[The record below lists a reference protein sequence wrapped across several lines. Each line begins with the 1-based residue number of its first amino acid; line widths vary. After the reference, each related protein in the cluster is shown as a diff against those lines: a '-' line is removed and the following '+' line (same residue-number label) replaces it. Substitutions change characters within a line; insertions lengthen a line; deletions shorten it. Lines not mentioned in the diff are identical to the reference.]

1 MMKKF
6 TILFL
11 IFLCLTFNIIGFKSA
26 FAVSPTFKQGIYKL
40 SDFNISPGNIY
51 NVSNISKTNSVQ
63 VFIFDKDYIPIQNI
77 KLDPYSLNV
86 DTVPMTPEYILVVIG
101 GGEVTIT
108 PKSP

>member
-1 MMKKF
+1 MKRF

-11 IFLCLTFNIIGFKSA
+11 IFLCLSFNIIGLKPA
-26 FAVSPTFKQGIYKL
+26 FAVSATFKQGIYKL

-51 NVSNISKTNSVQ
+51 NVSNISKTNSVR
-63 VFIFDKDYIPIQNI
+63 VFIFDKDYIPIQDV
-77 KLDPYSLNV
+77 KLNPYSLNI
-86 DTVPMTPEYILVVIG
+86 DTVPMTSEYILVVTG